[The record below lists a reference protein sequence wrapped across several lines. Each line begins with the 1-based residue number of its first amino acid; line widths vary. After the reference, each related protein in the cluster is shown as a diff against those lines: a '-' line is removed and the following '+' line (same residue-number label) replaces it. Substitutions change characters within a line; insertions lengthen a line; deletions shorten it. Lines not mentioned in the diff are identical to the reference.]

1 METENKMFS
10 KKEYDVIE
18 LPYYIDFNGD
28 SKYLEQMKEAL
39 FIDLSFIG
47 VCKEKEFKFS
57 VCFQYYNEEKYE
69 EMLQFLSQH
78 EKKTKIAIQINKDN
92 INDYK
97 IDICDM
103 ANKLHNDEI
112 KKLVIVTCNF
122 PLEVKS
128 NINDEDFLYKVKQ
141 EAFSRRMKICMP
153 ILYVVAGIILM
164 TSLILFFAREYVGG
178 LSCLIL
184 FAVILWICIFFN
196 KKAEN
201 LGQYSKHVMV
211 YGSELEKIVNDI
223 RKEES
228 KNNLER

>member
-1 METENKMFS
+1 MEIFS
-10 KKEYDVIE
+10 KEEYDVIE

-28 SKYLEQMKEAL
+28 SKYLERMKEAL

-47 VCKEKEFKFS
+47 IYKEKKLKFS
-57 VCFQYYNEEKYE
+57 VCFQYYNEKKYE
-69 EMLQFLSQH
+69 EMLQFLFQH

-92 INDYK
+92 IKDYK

-112 KKLVIVTCNF
+112 KKLVVMTYNF
-122 PLEVKS
+122 PLEATS
-128 NINDEDFLYKVKQ
+128 NINEEDFLYKVKQ
-141 EAFSRRMKICMP
+141 EAFRRRTKIYMP
-153 ILYVVAGIILM
+153 ILYVIAGIILM
-164 TSLILFFAREYVGG
+164 LSLMLFLAGEYVGG
-178 LSCLIL
+178 LSCSIL

-196 KKAEN
+196 KKAKN

-211 YGSELEKIVNDI
+211 YGRELEKIVNDI
-223 RKEES
+223 KEES